1 MKSLNNVIEIDNVYV
16 TYNGQYALEA
26 VTVFLSSPSYT
37 LLIGPNGAGKT
48 TLIKALVGLIKPSRG
63 RIRVYGIDPFTNRAT
78 LSKLVGYLP
87 QPGTS
92 RPSPFIKVREM
103 VAMGYLSTKLPPRYV
118 DRRTNEIV
126 LESLRAMNIEDLADR
141 HLNSLSNGELQR
153 AIIASII
160 AKRPKLLVLDEPL
173 ASLDFNAKCELMEL
187 LLGLHKRIGVDVIM
201 STHELTQCT
210 YFEPTVIL
218 LNKKVVTYG
227 PASLVL
233 TPENLRK
240 TYPSM
245 AEIGGLTILAE
256 DHAIRRGA

>member
-1 MKSLNNVIEIDNVYV
+1 MEIPNNVIEIDDVYV
-16 TYNGQYALEA
+16 AYNGHYALEA
-26 VTVFLSSPSYT
+26 VTLVLSSPTYA
-37 LLIGPNGAGKT
+37 LLVGPNGAGKT
-48 TLIKALVGLIKPSRG
+48 TLIKALVGLLKPSRG
-63 RIRVYGIDPFTNRAT
+63 RIRVYGIDPLTDRTA

-92 RPSPFIKVREM
+92 RPSSFIKVKEL

-118 DRRTNEIV
+118 DKRTSEIV
-126 LESLRAMNIEDLADR
+126 LESLRAMDIEGLADR
-141 HLNSLSNGELQR
+141 YLSNLSNGELQR

-160 AKRPKLLVLDEPL
+160 ARRPKLLVLDEPL
-173 ASLDFNAKCELMEL
+173 ASLDFNAKCELVEL
-187 LLGLHKRIGVDVIM
+187 LLGLHRRMGVDVIM

-227 PASLVL
+227 PAREVL
-233 TPENLRK
+233 KPENLRK

-245 AEIGGLTILAE
+245 AEISGLTILSE
-256 DHAIRRGA
+256 DHVVRR